1 LKTQIRGKKGITL
14 IALVITIIVLLILAG
29 ITVITL
35 TGDNGLIKK
44 TGDAKEQYNNSAI
57 KEQIDLAKTYL
68 NMEGKLINATNIK
81 EYLVENN
88 IYSDTDVNITSKD
101 ENTSVLEIGKISE
114 EFPKSLVIVYFQKA
128 DNWNDGDVYAYVWD
142 NEKGIEYKSWPGE
155 KLEIV
160 DQTNQIY
167 KYQIPDIF
175 YNKNIVFNN
184 GDSTQTVDLRLP
196 KNNSIFKVRNA
207 FQSRTVYYVTRSNEE
222 ARIHMWKK
230 ENGNVVATTQWP
242 GIAMTFVKKYE
253 NNDTFYRYEIPAEYD
268 SFCFAE
274 VNENNTVVHQT
285 HDISYNGGDVKYYST
300 GNEYY
305 KNVNISIYSDG
316 TWEQYNY

>member
-1 LKTQIRGKKGITL
+1 MKTQIRGKKGITL

-114 EFPKSLVIVYFQKA
+114 EFPKSLVTVYFQKA
-128 DNWNDGDVYAYVWD
+128 D
-142 NEKGIEYKSWPGE
+142 KG
-155 KLEIV
+155 
-160 DQTNQIY
+160 
-167 KYQIPDIF
+167 
-175 YNKNIVFNN
+175 
-184 GDSTQTVDLRLP
+184 
-196 KNNSIFKVRNA
+196 
-207 FQSRTVYYVTRSNEE
+207 
-222 ARIHMWKK
+222 
-230 ENGNVVATTQWP
+230 
-242 GIAMTFVKKYE
+242 
-253 NNDTFYRYEIPAEYD
+253 
-268 SFCFAE
+268 
-274 VNENNTVVHQT
+274 
-285 HDISYNGGDVKYYST
+285 
-300 GNEYY
+300 
-305 KNVNISIYSDG
+305 
-316 TWEQYNY
+316 